1 MDSRRGAYYYYM
13 TAAAA
18 AKVDATD
25 DEEPPAPAELAPK
38 AASQKKVVEVQGAGL
53 GDGAVDAAPPVR
65 EDLTCPECGKAF
77 LSDKAMYG
85 HLRSHPQRRSRY
97 KGAAAAADEG
107 FMGGVT
113 RTRKVAQKEA
123 ALGDHHHP
131 GRSPVTGKRGRP
143 PPSAGSGG
151 PPAPAPAP
159 SMLQPLLT
167 EEEEAAMTLLDLAAG
182 RRRTSEQPT
191 QQERVADDDDGPPA
205 ALHRMPSVERDAHA
219 PGVQQ
224 LSAPDHVGGDDAEQK
239 TWEAEKP
246 ELHVHI
252 FGIVQGFVVQE
263 EPEKAALKEHV
274 AAVTAEPHMP
284 EPRTPV
290 KLGPIAEAPILGDKN
305 RPADTPL
312 SSSRRTKYPVKPGS
326 HGVEQ
331 QSPPAPAP
339 PAADVGPPP
348 PPVVRRIPSPA
359 SDKKFGC
366 PVCPRT
372 FSSYQALGGHT
383 TMHKRELRR
392 SAQQRQHD
400 AHSIL
405 AQQLHGVVDAPVVA
419 ASGRGPVEEGLVSPP
434 AAAPPKETFQ
444 CAKCYMI
451 FPTGQALGGHKRKH
465 FLEKEQ
471 LRPSI
476 TPSPQTTATT
486 EPAPLVAHANPASPI
501 ASAASPAPM
510 ANGGATPEPPIAS
523 AAPPAPMAN
532 GGSTPETPIG
542 AAAAEQPGI
551 NIFDLNEL
559 PKDHEGENQP

>member
-1 MDSRRGAYYYYM
+1 M

-131 GRSPVTGKRGRP
+131 GRSP
-143 PPSAGSGG
+143 
-151 PPAPAPAP
+151 
-159 SMLQPLLT
+159 
-167 EEEEAAMTLLDLAAG
+167 
-182 RRRTSEQPT
+182 
-191 QQERVADDDDGPPA
+191 
-205 ALHRMPSVERDAHA
+205 
-219 PGVQQ
+219 
-224 LSAPDHVGGDDAEQK
+224 
-239 TWEAEKP
+239 
-246 ELHVHI
+246 
-252 FGIVQGFVVQE
+252 GFVVQE

-510 ANGGATPEPPIAS
+510 AKPVPS
-523 AAPPAPMAN
+523 